1 MVLTT
6 DNNNYSNDAKYGEYF
21 GLFQHELSP
30 FQKHA
35 IQAIVDGNHVL
46 VTAATGSGKTLPAE
60 FAIRHFTGLGK
71 RVIYCSPIK
80 ALSNQKTYDFT
91 HKYPDITFGLLTGDI
106 KTNPSAQVLIMTT
119 EILMNQLFAKETTE
133 ESSLSFK
140 MDIERELGCVIFD
153 ELHYINDAH
162 RGHVWEQSILM
173 MPAHVQ
179 MVMLSATLDDPVKF
193 AGWVEGRNRGFQ
205 SSPALR
211 ASDAPFAPYATD
223 CEGRS
228 FATSDCEGRSEAPA
242 DCEGRIATESVETL
256 KQVVICSTDKRVVPL
271 THYIYMNGTEGLY
284 KKLKDKETEARFRK
298 SFDKCLP
305 IRSADGVFNEST
317 YKEAKTILDSL
328 SANDIHMKRKN
339 VLNNLFAHLRDNEM
353 LPAICFV
360 FSRKAVEQCAEEIVV
375 PLLEDD
381 SKVSYTVR
389 YECESI
395 IKRLPNWREYQS
407 LPEYHQLVAL
417 LEKGIGIHHSGM
429 IPVLREI
436 VEFMI
441 SKKYIKVLFATE
453 SFAIGLDCPI
463 KTAVFI
469 NLKKYDGGDQPRYL
483 LPHEYTQMAGRA
495 GRRGIDTVGHVVHCS
510 NLFELP
516 SMTTY
521 KEILCGTAQK
531 LTSKFQIYYPVVLN
545 LFKNLEHVSTE
556 DIERFIENSM
566 LQKEIDNVLGG
577 LKRESDE
584 ISKKIVMKEQG
595 FANLRTTREILKEYS
610 DLQVKLE
617 FSANKK
623 RKEIETT
630 IRKIFATNANLEK
643 DYVFYMDYLR
653 LKKSLEETNHCIRA
667 NENFVYD
674 RVQRLLQVLV
684 QVGVIRSVGE
694 DKYTLVSNFM
704 SEINPIL
711 IAHLCNQW
719 NYFADFGAE
728 DLVAFFSIF
737 TDVRVR
743 EESRIYSPYSDN
755 PMMDEK
761 LKLFISLKNDL
772 LQIEEK
778 HGIQMKDSGLDDFCY
793 DMVDTMYEWCACKD
807 EADCKNVISE
817 IEERGVSVGDF
828 TKAVLKISTMCRELM
843 SICENVELMRKLSEV
858 DKLVLKYVA
867 TNQSLY
873 L

>member
-119 EILMNQLFAKETTE
+119 EILMNKLFAKETTE
-133 ESSLSFK
+133 ESSLSFT

-193 AGWVEGRNRGFQ
+193 AGWVEGRVETD
-205 SSPALR
+205 SCV
-211 ASDAPFAPYATD
+211 ATD
-223 CEGRS
+223 SC
-228 FATSDCEGRSEAPA
+228 
-242 DCEGRIATESVETL
+242 VETDSCEATDTKGRVETDSCVETEK

-284 KKLKDKETEARFRK
+284 KKLKDKETESRFRK

-360 FSRKAVEQCAEEIVV
+360 FSRKAVEQCAEEITV

-521 KEILCGTAQK
+521 KEVLCGTAQK

-566 LQKEIDNVLGG
+566 LQKEIDSVLGG

-584 ISKKIVMKEQG
+584 ISKKIANKEQG
-595 FANLRTTREILKEYS
+595 FANLKTQREILKEYS

-623 RKEIETT
+623 RKEIDTT
-630 IRKIFATNANLEK
+630 IRKMFATNANLEK

-667 NENFVYD
+667 NENFVYN

-684 QVGVIRSVGE
+684 HVGVIRSVGE
-694 DKYTLVSNFM
+694 DKYTLVSHFM

-737 TDVRVR
+737 TDVRVH

-755 PMMDEK
+755 SMMDEK
-761 LKLFISLKNDL
+761 LKSFVLLKNDL

-807 EADCKNVISE
+807 ENDCKNVIAE

-828 TKAVLKISTMCRELM
+828 TKAVLKISTICRELM
-843 SICENVELMRKLSEV
+843 SICENVELMRKLTEV

>member
-119 EILMNQLFAKETTE
+119 EILMNQLFAKETIE

-193 AGWVEGRNRGFQ
+193 AGWVE
-205 SSPALR
+205 A
-211 ASDAPFAPYATD
+211 
-223 CEGRS
+223 RS
-228 FATSDCEGRSEAPA
+228 FATSDCKGRNRGFAPYATDYEARSFAPA
-242 DCEGRIATESVETL
+242 CEVPCATL

-284 KKLKDKETEARFRK
+284 KKLKDKETESRFRK

-495 GRRGIDTVGHVVHCS
+495 GRRGIDTIGHVVHCS

-521 KEILCGTAQK
+521 KEVLCGTAQK

-556 DIERFIENSM
+556 DIERFVEKSM
-566 LQKEIDNVLGG
+566 LQQEIDSVLGG

-630 IRKIFATNANLEK
+630 IRKMFATNANLEK
-643 DYVFYMDYLR
+643 DYVFYIDYLR
-653 LKKSLEETNHCIRA
+653 LKKSLEETNNSIRA

-674 RVQRLLQVLV
+674 RVQRLLRILV

-694 DKYTLVSNFM
+694 DQYTLVREFM

-719 NYFADFGAE
+719 NYFADFGPE

-737 TDVRVR
+737 TDVRVH

-755 PMMDEK
+755 SMMDEK

-828 TKAVLKISTMCRELM
+828 TKAVLKISTISRELM
-843 SICENVELMRKLSEV
+843 SITENVELKRKLTEV